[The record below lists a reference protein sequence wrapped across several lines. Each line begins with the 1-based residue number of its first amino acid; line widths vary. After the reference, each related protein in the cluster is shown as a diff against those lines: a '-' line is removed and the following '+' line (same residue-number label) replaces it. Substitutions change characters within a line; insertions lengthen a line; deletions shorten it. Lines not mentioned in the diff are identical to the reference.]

1 MEEEGEKRVI
11 YQGELCG
18 RRMEKGLELREKVK
32 EGWLENE
39 SAVTAELIK
48 GKGTWIVTGVE
59 HET

>member
-18 RRMEKGLELREKVK
+18 RRMEKGLELIREKVK

-48 GKGTWIVTGVE
+48 GKGT
-59 HET
+59 